1 MIGRPSASPIM
12 LKVAAMVLLP
22 LVMSSP
28 IFGATLTVNS
38 TADDNDSIWGNGH
51 DTLREAISY
60 ASPDDTIQFSTTGT
74 ITLISTLPTI
84 AKNLTIAGPGAA
96 LLTVSGNHSCR
107 VLMVSGGA
115 VSISGLTIRDGQLFG
130 TGDTGA
136 GVHISGA
143 TVTIASCRIEGCR
156 ILAADS
162 TGAAI
167 AVLAGATLN
176 LTDCAVTDN
185 QAERG
190 GAITSSG
197 TANVTSCTVSG
208 NSSGALGVGG
218 GGVVYNAGGIMSVS
232 SCTIT
237 GNAAL
242 NYEGGLL
249 MCGGA
254 TLLRNSI
261 VAGNT
266 ALDGQGDV
274 DLSSS
279 LAPSETITS
288 EGYNIVGVN
297 DGPYAAFTPTTGD
310 RTGTSAAPVVAL
322 LGALQDNGGP
332 TPTHALLPGSPAID
346 AIPGCNDAPAADQRG
361 IARPQYGACDIGAF
375 EAQDAAG
382 RPLPTAV
389 GEGLALLACLLAIGG
404 FLALRRAGC

>member
-1 MIGRPSASPIM
+1 MIGRPTGIPTM
-12 LKVAAMVLLP
+12 LRLAATILLP
-22 LVMSSP
+22 LVMASP
-28 IFGATLTVNS
+28 IFAATLTVNS
-38 TADDNDSIWGNGH
+38 PADDNDGIWGNGH
-51 DTLREAISY
+51 DTLREAISH
-60 ASPDDTIQFSTTGT
+60 AFPGDTIQFSIAGT
-74 ITLISTLPTI
+74 ITLTSTLPTI
-84 AKNLTIAGPGAA
+84 ARDLTIAGPGAA
-96 LLTVSGNHSCR
+96 LLAVSGNHGCR
-107 VLMVSGGA
+107 VLMISSGTVA
-115 VSISGLTIRDGQLFG
+115 ISGLTIRDGQLFG
-130 TGDTGA
+130 PGDTGA
-136 GVHISGA
+136 GVHIAGG
-143 TVTIASCRIEGCR
+143 TVTIASCIIDGCR
-156 ILAADS
+156 ILTADS

-167 AVLAGATLN
+167 AVLPGAALN

-190 GAITSSG
+190 GAIISSG
-197 TANVTSCTVSG
+197 TANLTSCTVSG

-218 GGVVYNAGGIMSVS
+218 GGVVYNAGGVMTVS

-237 GNAAL
+237 ANAAL

-249 MCGGA
+249 MCGG
-254 TLLRNSI
+254 TTILRNSI

-266 ALDGQGDV
+266 ALDGLGDV

-297 DGPYAAFTPTTGD
+297 DGPYSAFVPTTGD
-310 RTGTSAAPVVAL
+310 RTGTSASPVVAL

-361 IARPQYGACDIGAF
+361 VARPQFGACDIGAF
-375 EAQDAAG
+375 ESQDAAG
-382 RPLPTAV
+382 RPVPATV
-389 GEGLALLACLLAIGG
+389 REGLALLACLLAIGG